1 MRVLPSLRANDGPD
15 VTMSNRYHIPVVI
28 TTTNEMERA
37 EAIDYVES
45 VVANLEET
53 ENVYRT
59 FVEKNG
65 FDEAEAEQLLDMLD
79 SVETWEVGAA
89 IEAIE
94 HLSEETEE

>member
-1 MRVLPSLRANDGPD
+1 
-15 VTMSNRYHIPVVI
+15 MSNRYHIPVVI
-28 TTTNEMERA
+28 TTTNDMEKA

-59 FVEKNG
+59 FIEKNG
-65 FDEAEAEQLLDMLD
+65 LDEAEAEQLLDMLE
-79 SVETWEVGAA
+79 SIETWEVGAS

>member
-1 MRVLPSLRANDGPD
+1 
-15 VTMSNRYHIPVVI
+15 MSNRYHIPVVI
-28 TTTNEMERA
+28 TTTNDMEKA

-53 ENVYRT
+53 EQVYRT

-65 FDEAEAEQLLDMLD
+65 LDEAEVEELLDMIE

-94 HLSEETEE
+94 HLSEASDK